1 MAADD
6 DSNYS
11 SNDENDP
18 SFIAMQ
24 AQQRLFQLKRDR
36 DERLGALVEDSTTA
50 MEELRSRVVAYQK
63 ERRSKQADVC
73 AASVMKIVEAVE
85 RRKEIE
91 QQMEALVSKV
101 NSKTKE
107 VEDMMKAG
115 FRGREKD
122 MKQAR

>member
-36 DERLGALVEDSTTA
+36 DERLGALVEDSATA

-63 ERRSKQADVC
+63 ERRSKQQ
-73 AASVMKIVEAVE
+73 ELTL
-85 RRKEIE
+85 
-91 QQMEALVSKV
+91 ALHLS
-101 NSKTKE
+101 
-107 VEDMMKAG
+107 
-115 FRGREKD
+115 
-122 MKQAR
+122 

>member
-91 QQMEALVSKV
+91 QRMEALVSNV
-101 NSKTKE
+101 NSKAQE

-122 MKQAR
+122 MKHAG